1 MRNIIK
7 YGFFIG
13 GMVLI
18 LGTIGS
24 CDLELVELEK
34 AVSQTIMG
42 MLMATI
48 GFCVR

>member
-24 CDLELVELEK
+24 CDMEFIELEK
-34 AVSQTIMG
+34 AVSQTIIG
-42 MLMATI
+42 VVMASI

>member
-24 CDLELVELEK
+24 CDMELIELEK
-34 AVSQTIMG
+34 AVSQTIIG
-42 MLMATI
+42 VVMASI